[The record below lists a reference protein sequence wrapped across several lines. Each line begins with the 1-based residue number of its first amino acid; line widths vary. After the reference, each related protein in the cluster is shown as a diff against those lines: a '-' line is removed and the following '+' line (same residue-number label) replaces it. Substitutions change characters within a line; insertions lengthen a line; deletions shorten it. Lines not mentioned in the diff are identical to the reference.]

1 MSSDFITAS
10 IKFENTAIAKNLKDI
25 FAPITKEYLIENA
38 ITKYTVHDTVHDNI
52 HNSNSYN
59 YCYNLYSN
67 TYKGKKINGKLNDGP
82 IRATCDDIRAFAL
95 MLKKKNGWDCS
106 IVSSCG
112 DTTNGDFIDFRW

>member
-25 FAPITKEYLIENA
+25 FASITKEYLIENA
-38 ITKYTVHDTVHDNI
+38 ITKYTVHDNI

>member
-1 MSSDFITAS
+1 MSSDFITQS
-10 IKFENTAIAKNLKDI
+10 IKFNNIAIAQNLKEI

-38 ITKYTVHDTVHDNI
+38 ISKYTVHNNI
-52 HNSNSYN
+52 HDSNSYN
-59 YCYNLYSN
+59 YCYNLYSH
-67 TYKGKKINGKLNDGP
+67 TYKGKKINGNLSNEH

-112 DTTNGDFIDFRW
+112 DTTRGDFIDFRW